1 VVSSG
6 ESIVDL
12 LVENERNLHLPGNL
26 SIGATRNAGC
36 EAARGEIIAHFDDDD
51 WSDPGRLQDQIG
63 RLLASPCCEVTG
75 YREMRFTDGRAWWLY
90 HGPPKY
96 ALGTS
101 LVYRREWW
109 LGHKFPEV
117 MVGEDAGFSAQSA
130 SRGGLVSVEAGE
142 MMWATIHPGNTSPRQ
157 MTGSSWRKL

>member
-6 ESIVDL
+6 ESIIDL
-12 LVENERNLHLPGNL
+12 LVENERNLHLPGKP
-26 SIGATRNAGC
+26 SIGAARNAGC

-51 WSDPGRLQDQIG
+51 WSSPGRVLEQIG
-63 RLLASPCCEVTG
+63 RILANPGCEVTG
-75 YREMRFTDGRAWWLY
+75 YREMRFTDGAGWWLY
-90 HGPPKY
+90 RGPPKY

-109 LGHKFPEV
+109 RGHQFPEV
-117 MVGEDAGFSAQSA
+117 MVGEDAGFSAQA
-130 SRGGLVSVEAGE
+130 GGRQALVSVEAGE

-157 MTGSSWRKL
+157 MVGSSWRKL